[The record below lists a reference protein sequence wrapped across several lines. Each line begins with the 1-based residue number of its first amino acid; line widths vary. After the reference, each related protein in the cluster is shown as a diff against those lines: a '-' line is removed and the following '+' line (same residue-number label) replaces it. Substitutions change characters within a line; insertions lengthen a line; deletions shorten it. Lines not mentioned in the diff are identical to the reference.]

1 MKIKTLYLSC
11 MCCAITSVT
20 AQHSLSVKR
29 NAYRAA
35 DQLVKLQVEFKDPGS
50 SGRNLNWD
58 FRSLQPINEEY
69 SLNYFI
75 PDSSRMDTLC
85 GKEHRTRYYYF
96 QKKDSLWAIGF
107 ENSTTL
113 MDYVKPELKLK
124 FPFSYGDTLFS
135 RFHGVG
141 QYSHRLKLEVK
152 GYTRV
157 EADAVGEL
165 MLPDF
170 ETVKNTLRIHTLR
183 YYTETG
189 RDSIEMMINTY
200 AWYMQGIR
208 YPVFESIKTNLIK
221 KTKKECDHPLDT
233 TVFST
238 SFYYP
243 PTLQA
248 SQVHTDSIS
257 EKEEALTGG
266 EAVFTEAELM
276 PNPVQQNLHIRYKL
290 VRPARIWFTVHTNAG
305 VAVCQTA
312 AQDLSEGHHEIS
324 INMGHLPTAAYTLFV
339 HVDDMVLQRV
349 VVKK

>member
-1 MKIKTLYLSC
+1 MKRSLCLLMWSILPLWL
-11 MCCAITSVT
+11 T
-20 AQHSLSVKR
+20 AQYYLTSDR
-29 NAYRAA
+29 NAFRAA
-35 DQLVKLQVEFKDPGS
+35 DQIVKQQVEFKDPGS
-50 SGRNLNWD
+50 SGRNLSWD
-58 FRSLQPINEEY
+58 FRMLQPINEEY

-75 PDSSRMDTLC
+75 PDSMRMDTLC
-85 GKEHRTRYYYF
+85 GKEHRTRYYYL
-96 QKKDSLWAIGF
+96 QKNDSLWAIGF

-113 MDYVKPELKLK
+113 MDYVQPELKLK

-157 EADAVGEL
+157 EADAEGEL

-170 ETVKNTLRIHTLR
+170 ETVKNTLRVHTLR

-189 RDSIEMMINTY
+189 RDSIEMMIDTY

-221 KTKKECDHPLDT
+221 KTKKEGDHPLDT

-243 PTLQA
+243 PTLQT
-248 SQVHTDSIS
+248 SQVQTDSIT
-257 EKEEALTGG
+257 ENEEALTGA
-266 EAVFTEAELM
+266 EAVFTEAQLM
-276 PNPVQQNLHIRYKL
+276 PNPVVTNLYIRYKL

-305 VAVCQTA
+305 VAVCQTVP
-312 AQDLSEGHHEIS
+312 QDLSEGPHEIN
-324 INMGHLPTAAYTLFV
+324 INMGHLPTAGYTLFV

-349 VVKK
+349 VVKN